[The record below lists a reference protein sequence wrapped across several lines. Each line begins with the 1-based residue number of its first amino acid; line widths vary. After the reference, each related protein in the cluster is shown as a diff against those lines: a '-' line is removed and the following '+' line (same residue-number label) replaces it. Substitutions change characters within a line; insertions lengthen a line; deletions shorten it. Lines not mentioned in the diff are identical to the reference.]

1 MDRDGSH
8 SMVMPGE
15 GVTGWEAPCWSEEGE
30 EGALKLAPTSA
41 PVSCATLD
49 ELLIL
54 LSP

>member
-1 MDRDGSH
+1 MDRDCSH
-8 SMVMPGE
+8 STVIPGE
-15 GVTGWEAPCWSEEGE
+15 GWEAPSWSEEGE

-54 LSP
+54 LAP